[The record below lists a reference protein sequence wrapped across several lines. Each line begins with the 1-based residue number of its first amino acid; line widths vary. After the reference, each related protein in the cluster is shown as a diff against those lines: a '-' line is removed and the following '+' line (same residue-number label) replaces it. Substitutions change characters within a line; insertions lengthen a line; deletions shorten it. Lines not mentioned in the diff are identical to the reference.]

1 MIRNI
6 HEFIGMLRDSG
17 IRISVSEAL
26 DCLGAINHVDM
37 LNKKQFYSL
46 LKSTL
51 IKRREDI
58 EDFDRIFRLYF
69 EKYENLVNKYEEDE
83 KNQPVYDLLDS
94 AEGTFSR
101 SFGIFIK
108 EGAAGIIP
116 ELFRPGLYG
125 RVPGMGPGMA
135 SFLMMRANRKIN
147 DDNWQGQLERLLS
160 FMIEEGFPPEEI
172 NAFRE
177 DTEGRM
183 LRLNGLLTDFIAN
196 EKKKFEVWK
205 LRTAKDNYLKKD
217 FGTLSSDDLAAIR
230 ETVQKLVRRLKDEYA
245 LRQKR
250 RKSGKLDV
258 KQTLRR
264 SLQFGGL
271 PLDIFLKRKNKS
283 KGKIVALCDVSSSVT
298 RAVGFMLSLL
308 YMLQDQFS
316 KVRSFVFVSD
326 IDEVTE
332 FFEEHNV
339 ELAIHEALNS
349 AGIRYYSKTS
359 YSEVLQQFYD
369 EYSDIVNARTTLI
382 IIGDARNNY
391 LQDTNEK
398 VLAKLKSK
406 ARRVIWLNPERQ
418 LLWGSGDSVIY
429 TYKKYCHETR
439 ECWNITQL
447 MDFVEDLVL

>member
-1 MIRNI
+1 MIQNI

-37 LNKKQFYSL
+37 FNKKHFYSL

-69 EKYENLVNKYEEDE
+69 EKYENLVNRYEEDE
-83 KNQPVYDLLDS
+83 KHQQVYDLLARANGD
-94 AEGTFSR
+94 FSQ
-101 SFGIFIK
+101 SFRIFIK

-116 ELFRPGLYG
+116 EFFRPGLFG

-147 DDNWQGQLERLLS
+147 DDNWPGQLNQLISIMRGDGL
-160 FMIEEGFPPEEI
+160 PADEI
-172 NAFRE
+172 NSFRE
-177 DTEGRM
+177 DAEGH
-183 LRLNGLLTDFIAN
+183 LFRLNGLLTDFIEN

-205 LRTAKDNYLKKD
+205 LRTAKENYLKKD

-230 ETVQKLVRRLKDEYA
+230 ETVQKLVRRIKDEYA

-250 RKSGKLDV
+250 RKSGKLDA

-264 SLQFGGL
+264 SLRYGGL
-271 PLDIFLKRKNKS
+271 PLDIFLKRKKKS

-326 IDEVTE
+326 IDEVTS

-339 ELAIHEALNS
+339 ELAIYEALNS
-349 AGIRYYSKTS
+349 AGIKYFSKTS

-369 EYSDIVNARTTLI
+369 EYIDIINARTTLI

-391 LQDTNEK
+391 VMDTNEK
-398 VLAKLKSK
+398 ILAKIKSK